1 MLKKEKHSKKISKPI
16 VWISIA
22 GISLGLAVM
31 IITISIATGF
41 QSEIKQKLLSFGNHI
56 QIERLYQNSNYESS
70 PISTID
76 FPIDSILKNNK
87 IRSIHKFAY
96 KPAIIQTK
104 NNSLQN
110 KDGVTI
116 REVEGIVFKGLEE
129 NYNENFLKKY
139 LIDGKMPK
147 FKSIDNDTVILS
159 NITAKKLRTNL
170 NEKISAFFIID
181 NKPKQR
187 NFILGGI
194 YETGLQN
201 IDEKFGFIGLNK
213 LSALNKW
220 TFSKKDSNLN
230 YTGGYEIVLK
240 DFKDCNNT
248 FIKENIKPFFN
259 AEFNITTTKERH
271 NEIFKWL
278 ELIYQNVY
286 IIIVLMIVVSII
298 NMTAALLVLI
308 IERTK
313 MIGILKSIGMKNWAI
328 RKIFIFHGGFLI
340 GTGFFFGNLLAFIII
355 FLQNHFEILTLP
367 QENYFLNVVP
377 MHFPIKNIVLINLIS
392 FAVCFFALVL
402 PSFLTTK
409 ISPVKA
415 IQTEI

>member
-259 AEFNITTTKERH
+259 AEFNITTIKERH

-286 IIIVLMIVVSII
+286 IIIVLMIIVSII

-313 MIGILKSIGMKNWAI
+313 MIGILKSIGMKNWGI

>member
-56 QIERLYQNSNYESS
+56 QIERLYKNSNYESS

-76 FPIDSILKNNK
+76 FPIDSIIKNNK

-104 NNSLQN
+104 NNSLKN
-110 KDGVTI
+110 KDGITI

-129 NYNENFLKKY
+129 NYNKNFLKKY
-139 LIDGKMPK
+139 LIHGKMPK

-159 NITAKKLRTNL
+159 NITAKKLRTNI

-220 TFSKKDSNLN
+220 PFSKKESNLN

-240 DFKDCNNT
+240 NFKDCNST

-259 AEFNITTTKERH
+259 AEFSITTIKERH

-313 MIGILKSIGMKNWAI
+313 MIGILKSIGMKNWGI

-377 MHFPIKNIVLINLIS
+377 MHFPIKNIVYINLIS